1 MNKLLVGL
9 VLFSLFC
16 IPALAGDTPK
26 AEVYGGY
33 QFLRH
38 PGGDGYSAFTYNG
51 FAAAVEG
58 NVKSYLGIV
67 GEFGFVR
74 KTWGDGSFSETEN
87 VVPFLFGPRFS
98 YRAGKARVFAHYLL
112 GATHYSDTYDGTTYT
127 NTNFTQAI
135 GGGLDIAI
143 NKTISVRPA
152 QLDLVVVKW
161 TDSGVSNW
169 EKNFRYSGGIVI
181 KFGGK

>member
-1 MNKLLVGL
+1 MNKWLVGL

-16 IPALAGDTPK
+16 IPALAEDTPK

-38 PGGDGYSAFTYNG
+38 PGGEGYSAFNYNG
-51 FAAAVEG
+51 FAAAIEG

-67 GEFGFVR
+67 GEFGFAR
-74 KTWGDGSFSETEN
+74 KTWDEYSETEN

-112 GATHYSDTYDGTTYT
+112 GGIRYSDTYAGTTYT
-127 NTNFTQAI
+127 NTNFSQAI

-143 NKTISVRPA
+143 SKMISVRPA
-152 QLDLVVVKW
+152 QLDLVTVRW
-161 TDSGVSNW
+161 ADSGVTEW
-169 EKNFRYSGGIVI
+169 ENSFRYSGGIVI
-181 KFGGK
+181 KFGSK